1 MQMPKPL
8 ALNILIVPLHAPI
21 HCPCLYFNELN
32 YSYAAPSDVHGDD
45 AHDVFQTIGP
55 IVLITPAALD
65 PKTRKPSALFRP
77 AEIDA
82 TTRTNFT
89 VDDTIRRSVSPR
101 QTTACVKQQAVQ
113 PPRVRPRSIVFISA
127 TPGGG
132 ASKMTR

>member
-8 ALNILIVPLHAPI
+8 ALNILIFVLTRSHPL
-21 HCPCLYFNELN
+21 PCLCFNELN
-32 YSYAAPSDVHGDD
+32 SSYAAPSDVHGDA

-89 VDDTIRRSVSPR
+89 VGHHSPIRFSKANYGMCEAASSTTAARPATKYCVHIDNSRRRS
-101 QTTACVKQQAVQ
+101 
-113 PPRVRPRSIVFISA
+113 F
-127 TPGGG
+127 
-132 ASKMTR
+132 